1 MFLLLPADIL
11 SVRILK
17 AVGRHMEVAIPWK
30 ARNKIIWIPLWAT
43 LQARMKAHNS
53 VQPMRL
59 ISLLP
64 MKSAIDPARRRQH
77 PFARLLFSLSSAKVE
92 VGRKTYEYTDA
103 GLRDQIHHVRVLHFE
118 VLPSPSSEVSLTTAA
133 NYREGSNP
141 PRSRVN
147 RWSVGRHSCC
157 PRM

>member
-1 MFLLLPADIL
+1 MFLLLPAGIV

-43 LQARMKAHNS
+43 LQARMKAHNR

-64 MKSAIDPARRRQH
+64 IKSAIDPARRRQH
-77 PFARLLFSLSSAKVE
+77 PFARLLFSLSSGQSGSGK
-92 VGRKTYEYTDA
+92 RN
-103 GLRDQIHHVRVLHFE
+103 LRI
-118 VLPSPSSEVSLTTAA
+118 
-133 NYREGSNP
+133 Y
-141 PRSRVN
+141 
-147 RWSVGRHSCC
+147 
-157 PRM
+157 